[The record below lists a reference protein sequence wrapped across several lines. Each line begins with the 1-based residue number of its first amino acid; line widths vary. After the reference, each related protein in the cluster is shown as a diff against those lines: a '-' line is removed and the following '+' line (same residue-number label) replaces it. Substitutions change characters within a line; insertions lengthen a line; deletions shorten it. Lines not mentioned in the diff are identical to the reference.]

1 MPELKG
7 AKQRRTDNDK
17 QRKSFFQMIGAT
29 KNWLIISY
37 SKTISSVFS
46 WWCEEQRVF
55 DLLVQKN
62 CLCFDA
68 NQTQPGKASFKQNWT
83 TTLFQKRV
91 PWNAKIVFNEV
102 VMGEDKWEE
111 ARAAAHRGAQGSL
124 LPGSTLVFCAVND
137 WGGNLLKALHS
148 SATRH
153 DWVLQVES
161 RNPQI

>member
-1 MPELKG
+1 MQIKHNQEKR
-7 AKQRRTDNDK
+7 A
-17 QRKSFFQMIGAT
+17 S
-29 KNWLIISY
+29 
-37 SKTISSVFS
+37 SKT
-46 WWCEEQRVF
+46 EQQRF
-55 DLLVQKN
+55 
-62 CLCFDA
+62 
-68 NQTQPGKASFKQNWT
+68 
-83 TTLFQKRV
+83 FQKRV

-153 DWVLQVES
+153 DWVL
-161 RNPQI
+161 